1 MMKLYGSGPTR
12 SLRVLWALQELDA
25 EFEFVSVD
33 VLAGEIRHPDFLRL
47 NPAGKIPV
55 LVDGDLVL
63 TESAAIVMYL
73 AEKYGAKGLMPA
85 DLTERAQVYRWSM
98 FAVTELEQP
107 LWRIA
112 RHTFVYPEDKRLPED
127 IALAREEF
135 VAAILDRHMDGR
147 EFIVGD
153 NITIADCVTAYVLD
167 WGDENGL
174 SDGRPNLKAY
184 LERMYARPKAAAADR
199 RSPRKPP
206 ACCLM
211 GMFGAPASPQRNV
224 GALNGPAG
232 ILTVAFGRHILHA
245 RSLPDR
251 PHTTRPLQWPDLAE
265 RRLRLDR
272 LCSNGADRLSSPV
285 RGRSDPN
292 GIGRNTVSK

>member
-12 SLRVLWALQELDA
+12 SLRALWALQELDA
-25 EFEFVSVD
+25 EFEFVPVN
-33 VLAGEIRHPDFLRL
+33 VEAGENRHPDFLRL

-73 AEKYGAKGLMPA
+73 AEKYGTKGLMPA
-85 DLTERAQVYRWSM
+85 DLTERAQAYRWSM

-112 RHTFVYPEDKRLPED
+112 KHTLVYPEDKRLPED

-135 VAAILDRHMDGR
+135 VAMAAILDRHMDGR

-174 SDGRPNLKAY
+174 IDGCPNLKAY
-184 LERMYARPKAAAADR
+184 LERMYARPKAPQRIAEA
-199 RSPRKPP
+199 
-206 ACCLM
+206 L
-211 GMFGAPASPQRNV
+211 ASPQ
-224 GALNGPAG
+224 P
-232 ILTVAFGRHILHA
+232 VA
-245 RSLPDR
+245 
-251 PHTTRPLQWPDLAE
+251 
-265 RRLRLDR
+265 
-272 LCSNGADRLSSPV
+272 
-285 RGRSDPN
+285 
-292 GIGRNTVSK
+292 